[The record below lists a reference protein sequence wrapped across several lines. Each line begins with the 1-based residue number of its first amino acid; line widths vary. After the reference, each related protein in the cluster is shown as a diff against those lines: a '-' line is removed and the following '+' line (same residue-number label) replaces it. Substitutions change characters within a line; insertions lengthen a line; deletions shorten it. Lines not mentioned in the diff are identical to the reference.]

1 MAKKVVYLNKRE
13 KGEYFMA
20 NVKPTFAKLKLQKN
34 TTVKTVIV
42 NDFEIEVKQYLPIEE
57 KLNLITNVI
66 NYAADVNGFMN
77 PLKVELFG
85 TLEIIYAYSN
95 ISFTEKQREDSVNLY
110 DTLVG
115 SGVADKI
122 IAEIPRVEYEG
133 VLETINECIEHIY
146 AYKNSA
152 AGIIESVVQD
162 YGNVSFNATEIQK
175 QLADPNNMAL
185 LKDVLTKLG

>member
-34 TTVKTVIV
+34 ITVKTVIV